1 MKVCYQVKNLSPAAM
16 EVVDRANAI
25 CAEYAAQG
33 YTLTLRQLYYQF
45 VSKALI
51 PNRSQSYD
59 RLGRII
65 TDARVGGLLDWR
77 YITDRGRELQGD
89 FAGYAETPEEL
100 VLRAAEGY
108 FEDLWDDQPRRIE
121 VWIEKEALIDVA
133 GRACRNMRVAH
144 FACKGYVSVSEMREA
159 GVRLQEHRDAG
170 REPLI
175 LHLGDHDP
183 SGIDMTRDIRE
194 RLEMFS
200 RGPVEV
206 KRIALNMDQ
215 VEQYNPPP
223 NPAKVTDSRARDYI
237 ETYGTSSWELDALGP
252 NVLVALIQGEIRA
265 VMNDEAWS
273 DAVAQEREER
283 QKIVAVA
290 ERWTDIQQYMEEEA

>member
-237 ETYGTSSWELDALGP
+237 ETYGTSSWELDALEP